1 MDIWGALA
9 PLFFINNKNL
19 VLDMNAHPKENTST
33 YRPFLER
40 LGGSPISEFVGEYGE
55 LFYDPANP
63 TLDSL
68 RISDGETKGGIK
80 LSENF
85 RQALS
90 EIYNMIDGSKLEQIQ
105 EVINSFLEV
114 SIENFDD
121 LKDRVL
127 ELEDTAV
134 RRAGDV
140 MTGGLKIKNQ
150 NNYKLELIPA
160 ATGRPAGSARFTYND
175 NTQAEIYWDPS
186 DSHIDFA
193 FPSNNR
199 VAEADV
205 MLELGKDALSVYTK
219 TDIKGDLFVNDVDVL
234 AEISKVKIELAA
246 ELLGLSIALKTK
258 YNKEGGDIFGPVN
271 VKPSG
276 VAGMTL
282 FSVDGDGPQGVLSPT
297 RPYSLT
303 NKKYVDETTI
313 PFDMRKMSPLPN

>member
-1 MDIWGALA
+1 MK
-9 PLFFINNKNL
+9 P
-19 VLDMNAHPKENTST
+19 HPKKNTAT

-40 LGGSPISEFVGEYGE
+40 LGGSPISKFVGEYGE

-68 RISDGETKGGIK
+68 RISDGKTKGGVK
-80 LSENF
+80 LSQSLK
-85 RQALS
+85 QAVSELQAKFDLKVGDLTDRIT

-276 VAGMTL
+276 AAGMTL